1 MCNKSIQRGEIY
13 FADLD
18 HGLGSEQDGKRPVL
32 ILQNDV
38 GNLYSP
44 TTIVAPLTSKMKKKI
59 PTHVVIKNNNLR
71 YTSIALLEQIRVIDK
86 TRLNTFICRATDDE
100 MKRVDDAI
108 CVSLATCNRD

>member
-1 MCNKSIQRGEIY
+1 MCNKTIQRGEIY

-38 GNLYSP
+38 GNFYSP
-44 TTIVAPLTSKMKKKI
+44 TTIVAPLTSKIKKRM

-71 YTSIALLEQIRVIDK
+71 YTSIALLEQIRVVDK
-86 TRLNTFICRATDDE
+86 ARLNAFICRVSDDE
-100 MKRVDDAI
+100 MKRVDKAI
-108 CVSLATCNRD
+108 QISLGT